1 MIYMMIML
9 IIWSSYDHL
18 FFFIMFHPPLIFT
31 TTPSFISLNAIT
43 CIWVRLNKKSKSKS
57 KAESTSAVVSDINM
71 VKSKWFFCDAFH
83 CNNKSQKTIYEIK
96 KPTLKA
102 MGRVLFDLQWLGR
115 AEQRI
120 LGAPASAQG
129 KSNGWSKN
137 RNRHVVKYK
146 GYIKLDKTSE
156 TSFPNLS
163 WPILQDVRQGSH
175 SLVSQPTTW
184 K

>member
-1 MIYMMIML
+1 
-9 IIWSSYDHL
+9 
-18 FFFIMFHPPLIFT
+18 MFHPPLIFT

-43 CIWVRLNKKSKSKS
+43 CIWVRFNKKPKS

-156 TSFPNLS
+156 TSFPTCPDQFSRMFGKDLIHLS
-163 WPILQDVRQGSH
+163 LSPPPGNRSIY
-175 SLVSQPTTW
+175 TTT
-184 K
+184 

>member
-1 MIYMMIML
+1 MITC
-9 IIWSSYDHL
+9 
-18 FFFIMFHPPLIFT
+18 FFIMFHPPLIFT

-43 CIWVRLNKKSKSKS
+43 CIWVRFNKKSKS

-156 TSFPNLS
+156 TSFPTCPDQFSRMFGKDLIHLS
-163 WPILQDVRQGSH
+163 LSPPPGNRSIY
-175 SLVSQPTTW
+175 TTT
-184 K
+184 